1 MALNF
6 NVDPYYDD
14 FDGAKNFHRV
24 LFKPGVAVQAREL
37 TQAQTILQN
46 QITSFADNIF
56 KQNSPVTGGQVTT
69 NLGAQYI
76 KIQPSYNGIN
86 VDVET
91 FANKLIRNADGTVI
105 ARVVATAVATG
116 TAGEGDAAT
125 LIVTYKTGT
134 RFSDNEVIYDA
145 ESNLICQAMPSASTG
160 NSSVV
165 SISQGVFYVLGNFVQ
180 VTPQTIILDKY
191 NNIPSKRVGLEITE
205 TVYDYANDNSLLDP
219 AVGASNYQ
227 APGADRYVIGLQ
239 LSSRPL
245 YFGDDALF
253 IELVRIEEGSIY
265 KMVDGSVYS
274 AIDDHFAKRDFE
286 TNGDYVIE
294 DFKFT
299 PKTYDLDAD
308 KYLMNVGRGIAY
320 VQGHRVEN
328 PSPINLITNRAR
340 TTASQNNEPSFMDF
354 GSYFLVSDIGGS
366 GTLTFPVTTA
376 NTVDLHCVSAADI
389 NTANAVTYNST
400 LVGTAYI
407 RGLQFDSSPTNGQ
420 ANTYVYKAHVYDIE
434 NKSVSANVVSATSTT
449 VTLPAT
455 SGKTSSANNA
465 YDGVNITITKGTN
478 AGETRTITS
487 WNGSTRVG
495 TLNQSWS
502 VAPDTTSVF
511 VLNFDTGDIESMVF
525 ASKASYPAT
534 VYASAQMDNT
544 GKQGGVASG
553 DTIFQN
559 PNVPE
564 MIYPIGNRYVS
575 SISSPSYTTFQEI
588 KGVNFNVSGSTLSA
602 SLAYTG
608 SYAGVIKH
616 LGNENSTL
624 SGDVVEQCYTIIVTD
639 KQSNGSL
646 TDGQIIPWTVSSRTV
661 ALNNDGSVATF
672 STTTADLTA
681 FTATIIAKVFVVD
694 GTNTSHVLRIKN
706 LVTANVNTAITS
718 GTQVNTYT
726 FVDDSA
732 SSAGQIYI
740 QQAGILS
747 SASKQSL
754 YLSDV
759 KRIVKIIDTK
769 SPSAAATTAMI
780 TNPTYDVTNR
790 YTFDNGQRD
799 NYYDHASITLR
810 PGAVKPVGNLLVLVD
825 YYKHTG
831 GDGYFSKMSYIDN
844 SSSPEDYREIP
855 NYTSKHGASYRLRD
869 CIDFRPARLN
879 AQTEF
884 TFRYSNPSSTRLG
897 VLQPADLSIFL
908 CDYSYYLGRKDK
920 LVLTK
925 DKALQI
931 MEGSPSINPLEP
943 NVPDGALVLVN
954 LTHQPY
960 TGYIPTEIATGLS
973 DLSVEITT
981 HRRYTM
987 SDIGGLDSRINRIE
1001 FYTALNLLEQ
1011 NANSLQISDAF
1022 GLNRFKNG
1030 IMVDDFSS
1038 FATSDAGVKD
1048 FSASIN
1054 RRTKQMTAKQT
1065 VKNFPLKN
1073 LAMVYNMGNPNAAS
1087 LSALNYS
1094 ITSDGYTNYF
1104 TLPYTSTNVVAQK
1117 LASRVVNL
1125 NPFAVTTASGTV
1137 ALSPNVDTWVD
1148 TTYSPSL
1155 LITDPGLHVYQ
1166 SSDTVNTLQVGDW
1179 QTVSGTTVQST
1190 TQTAW
1195 QTVNAQWN
1203 SVGLLNTQQQ
1213 TTTQTYNTTLNQVQK
1228 NVQGQYSS
1236 IGNTYALNNGYI
1248 TDISLMPWIRP
1259 QTLVVKAT
1267 GMLYNTT
1274 MHAFFDTVNVDN
1286 YTYKANIIE
1295 LTNVSGV
1302 FNEGEVVGYYS
1313 YGTFTPTGI
1322 IVGLY
1327 DYPNSTNMRLYVVS
1341 DGNTTTY
1348 NGGVSLQNAFF
1359 NTAGTYQSTTGQ
1371 GTVSSTVHNG
1381 NTVKSVASTTEITLS
1396 TLASATN
1403 SYYVGQTI
1411 YISGGTGAGQ
1421 SAVISSYNGT
1431 SKVITFAP
1439 AMTCAVND
1447 VYSIGPLLTNEEGSF
1462 YGLFNLPENT
1472 FHTGTR
1478 EFHMDNR
1485 INDNVGSIT
1494 TTADGTFYAQGLQS
1508 NKQNID
1514 FGASPA
1520 GAKNTFIQTLKKDV
1534 NYTTS
1539 TSTTATQSFYSQL
1552 VPPPPPPERFGGFSP
1567 GQGAGGWDPVAQTFI
1582 VDATNYPN
1590 GIFLSSARVF
1600 FASKPATDSSPV
1612 KFSIV
1617 GTLNGYPNGNTLDN
1631 SIVVLPTNQ
1640 IKVSSSPQYLD
1651 SSSYTEFA
1659 FQTPVYIKPNTF
1671 YSFIL
1676 KSESNEYTVWTAAN
1690 GDNALPSSV
1699 KNLVSD
1705 PYPSSITKISKAP
1718 YVGGLFISQ
1727 NAQTWNADQNQ
1738 AMMFTLERCK
1748 FDTTQTPSVRMVLPK
1763 KMPQRTLIAEQIAY
1777 YTNANTIVDTTGLTS
1792 NEDMLVD
1799 AFNVTTT
1806 DFVPSST
1813 DVSYTYDATL
1823 QNGTNTVETN
1833 INPGKYGTTMFDH
1846 IYLNDNKGE
1855 RVLQA
1860 NSETSFSLYASLYS
1874 VDDAVSPVLSDA
1886 GTTMFAIQ
1894 YDINNCPLSNSLI
1907 SIISGGT
1914 GYNANTTSVTIS
1926 SPTGKDSEQAYAS
1939 PVFTGNVVSGIT
1951 ITTPGAGYIETP
1963 TITIVDA
1970 NNTPGTGAVAVMS
1983 GETSSQ
1989 GGPAATKYITKK
2001 VVLEAGF
2008 DSGDLNV
2015 YLGAYRPVGT
2025 DISVYYKLL
2034 SRNDTQNFDDGY
2046 WQLMTKTNTC
2056 DTLYSITRDDVHEY
2070 TFAPGTSGRDQ
2081 GFASYL
2087 SNSGQTY
2094 YSFSQFAL
2102 KIVLTT
2108 TDKTVV
2114 PYLSDMRCIALP
2126 SNTNTTV

>member
-14 FDGAKNFHRV
+14 FDGTKNFHRV

-69 NLGAQYI
+69 NLGVQYI
-76 KIQPSYNGIN
+76 KIQSSYNGIN
-86 VDVET
+86 IDVES
-91 FANKLIRNADGTVI
+91 FANKLIRNDTGTIV

-125 LIVTYKTGT
+125 LIVTYKSGT
-134 RFSDNEVIYDA
+134 RFTDNEVIYDA
-145 ESNLICQAMPSASTG
+145 ESNLVCQAMPSDSTG

-180 VTPQTIILDKY
+180 VSPQTIILDKY
-191 NNIPSKRVGLEITE
+191 SNTPSKRVGLEITE

-245 YFGDDALF
+245 YYGDDALF
-253 IELVRIEEGSIY
+253 IELVRVEVGSVY

-274 AIDDHFAKRDFE
+274 VIDDHFAKRDFE

-299 PKTYDLDAD
+299 PKTYDVDAD
-308 KYLMNVGRGIAY
+308 KYLMNVGRGVAY

-376 NTVDLHCVSAADI
+376 NTVDMHCVSAADI

-420 ANTYVYKAHVYDIE
+420 ANTYVYKAHVYDLE
-434 NKSVSANVVSATSTT
+434 NKSVSANVYAATTTT
-449 VTLPAT
+449 VTLPMT
-455 SGKTSSANNA
+455 NGITSSANNA

-487 WNGSTRVG
+487 WNGLTRVG

-502 VAPDTTSVF
+502 VIPDTTSVF

-534 VYASAQMDNT
+534 VYASAKMDNT
-544 GKQGGVASG
+544 GKQGGVVTG

-564 MIYPIGNRYVS
+564 MIYPIGNPYVS

-588 KGVNFNVSGSTLSA
+588 KGVNFNVSGGTLSA

-646 TDGQIIPWTVSSRTV
+646 TDGQVIPWTVNSRTV
-661 ALNNDGSVATF
+661 ALNSDGSVATF
-672 STTTADLTA
+672 STATSDLTA

-694 GTNTSHVLRIKN
+694 GTNTSHILRIKN
-706 LVTANVNTAITS
+706 LVTANANTTTTT

-732 SSAGQIYI
+732 SSTGQIYI
-740 QQAGILS
+740 QQAGILAS
-747 SASKQSL
+747 SSKQSL

-759 KRIVKIIDTK
+759 KRIVKIIDTGA
-769 SPSAAATTAMI
+769 SGTTPTTSML
-780 TNPTYDVTNR
+780 TNSLYDVTNR

-799 NYYDHASITLR
+799 SYYDHASITLR

-884 TFRYSNPSSTRLG
+884 TFRYSNPASTRLG

-931 MEGSPSINPLEP
+931 MEGSPSINPLVP
-943 NVPDGALVLVN
+943 NEPDGALVLAN

-973 DLSVEITT
+973 DLSVETSS

-987 SDIGGLDSRINRIE
+987 SDIGALDTRINRIE
-1001 FYTALNLLEQ
+1001 YYTALNALEQ
-1011 NANSLQISDAF
+1011 NTNSLQISDAF

-1030 IMVDDFSS
+1030 IMVDDFSG
-1038 FATSDAGVKD
+1038 FGTSDAGVKD

-1073 LAMVYNMGNPNAAS
+1073 LAMAYNMGNPNASA
-1087 LSALNYS
+1087 LSSLNYS

-1104 TLPYTSTNVVAQK
+1104 TLPYTSTNVVAQR

-1125 NPFAVTTASGTV
+1125 NPFAVTSAAGMV

-1148 TTYSPSL
+1148 TGYSPSL
-1155 LITDPGLHVYQ
+1155 LITDPNMHVYQ

-1179 QTVSGTTVQST
+1179 QTISGTTVKSETQS
-1190 TQTAW
+1190 AW
-1195 QTVNAQWN
+1195 QTIDAQWN
-1203 SVGLLNTQQQ
+1203 SVGLLNTQQR
-1213 TTTQTYNTTLNQVQK
+1213 TTTQTYNTTLNQQQT
-1228 NVQGQYSS
+1228 NVLGQYSS

-1248 TDISLMPWIRP
+1248 TDISLLPWIR
-1259 QTLVVKAT
+1259 QQQLVIKTT

-1274 MHAFFDTVNVDN
+1274 VHAFFDTVNVDN
-1286 YTYKANIIE
+1286 YIRKPNIIE
-1295 LTNVSGV
+1295 LTDVTGV
-1302 FNEGEVVGYYS
+1302 FSEGEVIGYYS
-1313 YGTFTPTGI
+1313 AGNFVPTGSI
-1322 IVGLY
+1322 IGIY
-1327 DYPNSTNMRLYVVS
+1327 DYPNSTNLRLYVVS
-1341 DGNTTTY
+1341 DGFSTTY
-1348 NGGVSLQNAFF
+1348 NNNTILQNAFF
-1359 NTAGTYQSTTGQ
+1359 NATGTYQSTTGQ
-1371 GTVSSTVHNG
+1371 GTVSSTVHHGGLIKNVG
-1381 NTVKSVASTTEITLS
+1381 STTQLTLS
-1396 TLASATN
+1396 PLASSTDGH
-1403 SYYVGQTI
+1403 YVGQTI
-1411 YISGGTGAGQ
+1411 YISRGTGAGQ

-1431 SKVITFAP
+1431 TKVIQFTP
-1439 AMTCAVND
+1439 AMSCEVNAP
-1447 VYSIGPLLTNEEGSF
+1447 YSIGPLVTNEEGSF

-1472 FHTGTR
+1472 FHTGSKQ
-1478 EFHMDNR
+1478 FHMDNR

-1508 NKQNID
+1508 NKQYVD

-1520 GAKNTFIQTLKKDV
+1520 GAKNTFTQTLKQDV
-1534 NYTTS
+1534 NFTTS
-1539 TSTTATQSFYSQL
+1539 ASQTSTQSFYSQL
-1552 VPPPPPPERFGGFSP
+1552 VPPPPPPDRRGNSM
-1567 GQGAGGWDPVAQTFI
+1567 DPVAQTFI
-1582 VDATNYPN
+1582 VDAVNYPN
-1590 GIFLSSARVF
+1590 GIFLSSVRIF

-1612 KFSIV
+1612 TLSIV
-1617 GTLNGYPNGNTLDN
+1617 GTSNGYPNGATLDN

-1651 SSSYTEFA
+1651 STAYTEFA
-1659 FQTPVYIKPNTF
+1659 FNSPVYIKPNTF

-1676 KSESNEYTVWTAAN
+1676 KTDTNEYTVWTAAN
-1690 GDNALPSSV
+1690 GDTALPSSV
-1699 KNLVSD
+1699 KNLASD
-1705 PYPSSITKISKAP
+1705 PYPSSITKISAAP
-1718 YVGGLFISQ
+1718 YVGGLFLSQ
-1727 NAQTWNADQNQ
+1727 NSQTWTADQNQ
-1738 AMMFTLERCK
+1738 SMMFSLERCK

-1763 KMPQRTLIAEQIAY
+1763 KMPQRTLIEEQIAY
-1777 YTNANTIVDTTGLTS
+1777 YTNANTMVDISGTTS

-1823 QNGTNTVETN
+1823 QNGTNTIEEN
-1833 INPGKYGTTMFDH
+1833 INPGKYGTTMFNH

-1855 RVLQA
+1855 RVLLA

-1874 VDDAVSPVLSDA
+1874 IDDAVSPVLSDA
-1886 GTTMFAIQ
+1886 GTSLFAIQ
-1894 YDINNCPLSNSLI
+1894 YSINNCPLSNSLI

-1939 PVFTGNVVSGIT
+1939 PVFTGNVVTGIT

-1970 NNTPGTGAVAVMS
+1970 NNTPGTGATAIVA
-1983 GETSSQ
+1983 GETSVE
-1989 GGPAATKYITKK
+1989 GGPAAARYITKK

-2025 DISVYYKLL
+2025 DISVYYKVL
-2034 SRNDTQNFDDGY
+2034 SRNDTQSFDDGY

-2087 SNSGQTY
+2087 SNNGQTY

-2108 TDKTVV
+2108 TDNTVV